1 MTDFISQDGLQV
13 QNTKFSSVLLPV
25 QYQHVCDEI
34 SGRIFQE
41 KDFAEDWDSVWVHP
55 SDLDYGTAQKFMRKI
70 TSPSLI
76 MASHS
81 PKMAF
86 VLASED
92 EPVYI
97 CSGVKRTETAGYTLV
112 FGLKPAI
119 LPDYLFYM
127 SRYESWVSVSKRID
141 AEEKYG
147 TSIEFVLKWSDVGA
161 AFSDM
166 TERNIDYLTAE
177 VVFTH
182 GLSQNHGIDI
192 QIPPLF
198 VQEQRV
204 ADAKSLEKILQEK
217 MAEKERKFQQKEWLN
232 EAHIRNSKH
241 RLSNEMMPI
250 SMAVERLQ
258 NFLKEHPDG
267 IKSSDIIGKIT
278 KQSVSDLLED
288 LSCLVKNVEIE
299 IENLT
304 KSEQA
309 GEPEQTLN
317 VALTLDDYL
326 DKIAPKYPIPFN
338 IEKVGF
344 EKELNIKISPKAF
357 TELIDNIVG
366 NAVRHGFIGNRN
378 DYLLQV
384 SIGATDDGMCE
395 IAIANNGEPMSERA
409 RATFFE
415 QGSFAGPTGHTGI
428 GGYRIYDIC
437 DKAGGEAVAPYSKDG
452 FPVVICVKFPL
463 VKYSDHDKSF
473 VDR

>member
-1 MTDFISQDGLQV
+1 MTGFISQDGLQV
-13 QNTKFSSVLLPV
+13 QNTEFSSVLLPA
-25 QYQHVCDEI
+25 QYQHVCGEI

-41 KDFAEDWDSVWVHP
+41 KNFAEDWDSVWVHP

-70 TSPSLI
+70 TSPSLV

-97 CSGVKRTETAGYTLV
+97 CSGIKRTETAGYTLV

-127 SRYESWVSVSKRID
+127 SKYESWVSVSKRID
-141 AEEKYG
+141 AEEKLG
-147 TSIEFVLKWSDVGA
+147 FSVDFVLKWSETGTPVI
-161 AFSDM
+161 SPDM
-166 TERNIDYLTAE
+166 PIDYITAE
-177 VVFTH
+177 EVFTL
-182 GLSQNHGIDI
+182 GLSKSSTI

-204 ADAKSLEKILQEK
+204 ADAKSIEKILQEK
-217 MAEKERKFQQKEWLN
+217 MAEKERKFRQKEWLN
-232 EAHIRNSKH
+232 EAHIRNCKH
-241 RLSNEMMPI
+241 RLSNEIMPI

-258 NFLKEHPDG
+258 HFLKEHPDG
-267 IKSSDIIGKIT
+267 IKSSDIIGEIT
-278 KQSVSDLLED
+278 KQSVDDLLVD
-288 LSCLVKNVEIE
+288 LACSVKNVETE

-317 VALTLDDYL
+317 VALALDDYL
-326 DKIAPKYPIPFN
+326 DRIAPKYTIPFN

-344 EKELNIKISPKAF
+344 EKGLNIKISPKAF

-384 SIGATDDGMCE
+384 SIEATDDGMCE
-395 IAIANNGEPMSERA
+395 ITIANNGEPMSERA

-437 DKAGGEAVAPYSKDG
+437 DKAGGEAVAPYSKEG

-463 VKYSDHDKSF
+463 E
-473 VDR
+473 